1 MTGGVDGLA
10 SGLPTADLIDAMIEG
25 ARGATR
31 LTESKKELFE
41 LRLEAVRTLNTRLL
55 SARLDSAV
63 LKQSSTFTSRVASS
77 TNTDVMTADANSNAI
92 PGSYALEVTNIASA
106 HQLAAQGQSSQ
117 NQVIGSG
124 DVVLQVGNGTQTTIS
139 LTDAS
144 LEDIASAINDEDLG
158 ITASVINDGQSDPY
172 RLVLQ
177 SDQTG
182 DDYAITVSG
191 TDDFAT
197 LMNQGN
203 MDELSEALDASINF
217 GSGGGA
223 ILIESDTN
231 ELSELIPGVDLTL
244 VGAGSVTVNVGT
256 DTSDAQTAITT
267 FVDSVNSSIE
277 YFRTNASYDT
287 ETNEAG
293 ILFSENDIR
302 RSIESLTRT
311 LTDPVEGLPS
321 DLNMFT
327 AIGIDVDQNTGLFT
341 IDTNKLNSKL
351 SSDPDGVADLF
362 MNRGESSDSSVKFA
376 AMSAATEVDSA
387 FDIEITTP
395 ATQAIVGSLG
405 DLGASTVIDS
415 SNSGLGLIIND
426 TNYFVTMTE
435 GSYTRS
441 ELADHLQTIINDAVD
456 SNGSEVEVSLD
467 GDALDLRS
475 KNYGSAQSI
484 SVLSGNAQTTLN
496 LSTTQA
502 DGVDVA
508 GTIDGETATGIGQVL
523 QGVEGE
529 SSEGLR
535 LLVTANSAVSGVT
548 LDVYEGMGQR
558 LTSVLEGLT
567 DSDSG
572 VVPLKEDSLTESIL
586 DFQSQIDEVNE
597 RLEIRKRR
605 LEAQFLQMERLLG
618 QFQSQENF
626 LQGQIAGFQNM
637 AAARANQ

>member
-231 ELSELIPGVDLTL
+231 ELTELIPGVDLTL

-508 GTIDGETATGIGQVL
+508 GTIDGETANRNW
-523 QGVEGE
+523 
-529 SSEGLR
+529 SGL
-535 LLVTANSAVSGVT
+535 A
-548 LDVYEGMGQR
+548 
-558 LTSVLEGLT
+558 
-567 DSDSG
+567 
-572 VVPLKEDSLTESIL
+572 
-586 DFQSQIDEVNE
+586 
-597 RLEIRKRR
+597 RR
-605 LEAQFLQMERLLG
+605 
-618 QFQSQENF
+618 
-626 LQGQIAGFQNM
+626 
-637 AAARANQ
+637 

>member
-1 MTGGVDGLA
+1 M
-10 SGLPTADLIDAMIEG
+10 
-25 ARGATR
+25 
-31 LTESKKELFE
+31 
-41 LRLEAVRTLNTRLL
+41 
-55 SARLDSAV
+55 
-63 LKQSSTFTSRVASS
+63 
-77 TNTDVMTADANSNAI
+77 
-92 PGSYALEVTNIASA
+92 
-106 HQLAAQGQSSQ
+106 
-117 NQVIGSG
+117 IGSG

-139 LTDAS
+139 LSDAS

-158 ITASVINDGQSDPY
+158 VTASVINDGQSNPY

-177 SDQTG
+177 SDNTG

-231 ELSELIPGVDLTL
+231 ELTELIPGVDLTL
-244 VGAGSVTVNVGT
+244 VGAGTVTVNVGT
-256 DTSDAQTAITT
+256 DTSGAETAINT
-267 FVDSVNSSIE
+267 FVESLNSSIE

-302 RSIESLTRT
+302 RSIESLTRSI
-311 LTDPVEGLPS
+311 TDPVEGLPS

-327 AIGIDVDQNTGLFT
+327 AIGIDVDRNTGLFT
-341 IDTNKLNSKL
+341 VDSEKLNSKL
-351 SSDPDGVADLF
+351 TANPDGVANLF

-376 AMSAATEVDSA
+376 AMSAATVVDDQ

-405 DLGASTVIDS
+405 DIGASTVIDS

-435 GSYTRS
+435 GTYSRS

-456 SNGSEVEVSLD
+456 SNGSQVEVSLD

-484 SVLSGNAQTTLN
+484 SVLSGNAQSTLN

-529 SSEGLR
+529 NSEGLR
-535 LLVTANSAVSGVT
+535 LLVTANSSVSGVT

-567 DSDSG
+567 DSDAG
-572 VVPLKEDSLTESIL
+572 VVPLKEDSLTESII
-586 DFQSQIDEVNE
+586 DFQEQIDAVNE
-597 RLEIRKRR
+597 RLEIRRKR
-605 LEAQFLQMERLLG
+605 LESQFLQMEKLLG

-626 LQGQIAGFQNM
+626 LQGQIAGFQNL